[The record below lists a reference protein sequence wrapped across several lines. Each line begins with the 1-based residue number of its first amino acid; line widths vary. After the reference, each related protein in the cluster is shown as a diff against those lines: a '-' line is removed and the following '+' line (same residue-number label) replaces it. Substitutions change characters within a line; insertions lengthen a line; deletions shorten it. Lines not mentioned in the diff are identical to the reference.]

1 MTKGIRAFTNETFN
15 NTLPQLG
22 ELGAIAFR
30 REVMA
35 QVVCAFEISIASA
48 ATHYNHALK
57 MAKANNAEA
66 VAALGRADD
75 KKGGRKPVHLVDVI
89 KVKTGEVVASG
100 LSKAKA
106 ELLVSKAAATANKPR
121 LAIKAQEA
129 AVEAAP
135 AVETIAVATTEAATV

>member
-1 MTKGIRAFTNETFN
+1 MTKGIRSFTNTTFA

-35 QVVCAFEISIASA
+35 QVVMAFEISVASA

-57 MAKANNAEA
+57 MAR
-66 VAALGRADD
+66 AADPESVKTLGRAED
-75 KKGGRKPVHLVDVI
+75 KKGGRKPVHTVDVI
-89 KVKTGEVVASG
+89 KVKTGELVASG

-106 ELLVSKAAATANKPR
+106 ELLISKAKASRKPA
-121 LAIKAQEA
+121 LAIKA
-129 AVEAAP
+129 VEAVVETAP
-135 AVETIAVATTEAATV
+135 AVEAEAATA

>member
-1 MTKGIRAFTNETFN
+1 MTKGIRAFTNETFK

-35 QVVCAFEISIASA
+35 QVVMAFEISVASA

-57 MAKANNAEA
+57 MARSENPEA
-66 VAALGRADD
+66 VKTLGRAED
-75 KKGGRKPVHLVDVI
+75 KKGGRKPVHTVDVI
-89 KVKTGEVVASG
+89 KVKTGELVAGG

-106 ELLVSKAAATANKPR
+106 ELLISKAKASRKPA
-121 LAIKAQEA
+121 LAIKT
-129 AVEAAP
+129 VEAVVETAP
-135 AVETIAVATTEAATV
+135 AVEAPAEAATA